1 MVKVNAKARLK
12 EQTMKTKFILA
23 GLFIY
28 SGFLFSQKK
37 ITLDECQ
44 SMARANYPL
53 INQYQLIDKSKEF
66 TLSNIGKAYL
76 PQVSLNGQATY
87 QSAVTKVPIDFKALN
102 LPVSIQSPNK
112 DQYKATIDVSQII
125 WDGGN
130 INAQKDISKAN
141 ADVDK
146 NQVDISL
153 YQIREKINQLY
164 FGILAID
171 AQLKLLDYLEED
183 LDSNKKIMVSMYNNQ
198 MATESDIYQ
207 VDVQILN
214 VEQNRTTQES
224 DKVAYLKMLSVFI
237 NNKLDNS
244 VDFEIPQKIDLEL
257 SKISRPELN
266 LYDAQRNLTE
276 MQRKSI
282 KAKNMPQLG
291 LFAQGGYGNP
301 GLNMLKNKFDLYAV
315 GGVKFSWNFGNLYTK
330 KNEEQNIAIKQA
342 SIKVQ
347 EDTFLFNTNLEIDQ
361 QYQDLQKINRLL
373 TKDGEIIDL
382 RDKIKKASESKYRN
396 GVSTANDLIQDINAA
411 NQARQTKALREIE
424 YLQNIYNYKYLQ
436 GN

>member
-1 MVKVNAKARLK
+1 
-12 EQTMKTKFILA
+12 MKIKFIFTC
-23 GLFIY
+23 LFIY

-44 SMARANYPL
+44 SLARANYPL

-66 TLSNIGKAYL
+66 TVSNIGKAYL

-87 QSAVTKVPIDFKALN
+87 QSAVTKVPIDFEALN
-102 LPVSIQSPNK
+102 LPISIKSPNK
-112 DQYKATIDVSQII
+112 DQYKATIDVTQII

-130 INAQKDISKAN
+130 INAQKHISKAN

-146 NQVDISL
+146 NQIDVSL
-153 YQIREKINQLY
+153 YQIKEKINQLY

-171 AQLKLLDYLEED
+171 EQLKLLDYLEED
-183 LDSNKKIMVSMYNNQ
+183 LNSNKDVIVSMFNNQ

-207 VDVQILN
+207 IDVQILN
-214 VEQNRTTQES
+214 VEQNKTTQES
-224 DKVAYLKMLSVFI
+224 EKEAYLKMLSLFVATT
-237 NNKLDNS
+237 LDDSS
-244 VDFEIPQKIDLEL
+244 VFEIPEDIYIDLAKID
-257 SKISRPELN
+257 RPELN
-266 LYDAQRNLTE
+266 LYSAQRNLSE

-291 LFAQGGYGNP
+291 IFAQGGYGNP

-330 KNEEQNIAIKQA
+330 KNEEQNINIKQA

-347 EDTFLFNTNLEIDQ
+347 EDTFLFNTNLEIYQ
-361 QYQDLQKINRLL
+361 QYQDLQKIKRLL
-373 TKDGEIIDL
+373 TKDDQIISL
-382 RDKIKKASESKYRN
+382 REKIKKASESKYRN

-411 NQARQTKALREIE
+411 NQAKQTKALREIE